1 MNFLTNLNLN
11 RNELQNAVIQPLA
24 VAPSSPK
31 AGQIYYNSGDKFI
44 YRFDGDNWSP
54 IGVVYIQ
61 GSTAGAVITGLDGTG
76 KVTTTNV
83 VGLQLAGYTPVEG
96 GYVSNNMTMQQAI
109 AALDTAVKNAVSGGG
124 EVNQNAWSNIT
135 VPVQST
141 NDSTEVAGQGAAAT
155 ISANSKTDT
164 FTIASGDKWTHVAAD
179 KTAKKVTVGHAF
191 SGATVGNYGDAT
203 HVAKVAIDNAGH
215 VTNAE
220 SVKIVGAE
228 YITTLTSNAQTQIN
242 AKVPNTRKVNNK
254 ALNADITL
262 DAGDVGAD
270 AAGAAAAVLGTSADD
285 SDKATVYGA
294 RALAQKGIDAATNA
308 LGVANGKVA
317 SVNNADASIVIGG
330 TGVDPNLKVNVS
342 ADADNALKLTT
353 NGLKVVVPDG
363 AEYSMVKLA
372 QARDGYLASYQMTKD
387 GTNIGEVINIPKD
400 YLVKSAEV
408 KTSTGTGDPSGFP
421 AGTKYIDFTVNTYDT
436 KTGTGTESHIYLDVQ
451 SLVDVY
457 TNGNGISI
465 DDANVISAKVVANNG
480 LSLTAN
486 GIVMAAASAS
496 NAGAMSAAHYKKL
509 EGIEEGAT
517 KDTITLNGSATKT
530 PRFYAP
536 VTAGSKGNILVSNG
550 SGAPVW
556 QSAPESFHKYTAQ
569 NATLSANSGAF
580 TWNIASSVHGV
591 TNSSMIVQLY
601 EVATGA
607 QVIADIVVNQT
618 NFNIAITINDA
629 AGAGTLSANTY
640 KVVVI
645 G

>member
-1 MNFLTNLNLN
+1 MNFLTNINLN
-11 RNELQNAVIQPLA
+11 RNELQNAVLHPLA
-24 VAPSSPK
+24 VAPSNPK

-44 YRFDGDNWSP
+44 YKFDGDNWSP
-54 IGVVYIQ
+54 VGVIYVQ
-61 GSTAGAVITGLDGTG
+61 ESSAGAVVTGLDDRG

-83 VGLQLAGYTPVEG
+83 VGLTLAGYNPVDG

-109 AALDTAVKNAVSGGG
+109 AALDTAVKNAVAGGG

-135 VPVQST
+135 VPAQST

-179 KTAKKVTVGHAF
+179 KAAKKVTVGHAF
-191 SGATVGNYGDAT
+191 SGATAGNYGDST
-203 HVAKVAIDNAGH
+203 HVAKVSIDNAGH
-215 VTNAE
+215 VTSAE
-220 SVKIVGAE
+220 SVEIVGAE
-228 YITTLTSNAQTQIN
+228 YITKLTSDAQTQLN

-270 AAGAAAAVLGTSADD
+270 AAGSAAAVLGTSADD

-294 RALAQKGIDAATNA
+294 RALAQKGIDAANNA

-330 TGVDPNLKVNVS
+330 TGVDPNLKVNIS

-436 KTGTGTESHIYLDVQ
+436 ETGTGTESHIYLDVQ

-457 TNGNGISI
+457 TEGNGITISE
-465 DDANVISAKVVANNG
+465 ANVISVKVKEANG
-480 LSLTAN
+480 LSLTSN
-486 GIVMAAASAS
+486 GVIMAAAGAS
-496 NAGAMSAAHYKKL
+496 NAGAMSAAHYTKL
-509 EGIEEGAT
+509 EGIEDGAT

-530 PRFYAP
+530 PSFYAP
-536 VTAGSKGNILVSNG
+536 TAAGSKGHILVSNG

-556 QSAPESFHKYTAQ
+556 QSASESFHKYTAQ

-591 TNSSMIVQLY
+591 SNSSMLVQLY
-601 EVATGA
+601 EVSTGA

-618 NFNIAITINDA
+618 TFNVTITINDV

>member
-96 GYVSNNMTMQQAI
+96 GYVSNNMTMQQAL
-109 AALDTAVKNAVSGGG
+109 AALDIAVKNAVAGGG
-124 EVNQNAWSNIT
+124 EINQNAWSNIT
-135 VPVQST
+135 VPAQST
-141 NDSTEVAGQGAAAT
+141 NDSTEFAGQVTAAT
-155 ISANSKTDT
+155 ISATAKTDT
-164 FTIASGDKWTHVAAD
+164 FTVASGDKWTHVAAD

-191 SGATVGNYGDAT
+191 SGATAGNYGDAT

-228 YITTLTSNAQTQIN
+228 YITTLTSDAQAQLN

-270 AAGAAAAVLGTSADD
+270 AAGSAAAVLGTSADD

-294 RALAQKGIDAATNA
+294 RALAQKGIDAANNA

-330 TGVDPNLKVNVS
+330 TGVDPTLKVNVS
-342 ADADNALKLTT
+342 TDADNALKLTT
-353 NGLKVVVPDG
+353 NGLKVIVPDG

-436 KTGTGTESHIYLDVQ
+436 ETGTGTESHIYLDVQ

-465 DDANVISAKVVANNG
+465 SDANVISAKVKEANG

-486 GIVMAAASAS
+486 GIAMAAAGTS
-496 NAGAMSAAHYKKL
+496 NAGAMSAAHYTKL
-509 EGIEEGAT
+509 EGIEDGAT

-530 PRFYAP
+530 PSFYAP
-536 VTAGSKGNILVSNG
+536 VAAGSKGNILVSNG

-591 TNSSMIVQLY
+591 KNSSMLVQLY

-618 NFNIAITINDA
+618 NFNITITINDV

>member
-1 MNFLTNLNLN
+1 MNFLTNINLN
-11 RNELQNAVIQPLA
+11 RNELQNAVLHPLA

-44 YRFDGDNWSP
+44 YKFDGDNWSP
-54 IGVVYIQ
+54 VGVIYVQ
-61 GSTAGAVITGLDGTG
+61 ESSVGAVVTGLDDRG

-83 VGLQLAGYTPVEG
+83 VGLTLAGYNPVDG

-109 AALDTAVKNAVSGGG
+109 AALDTAVKNAVAGGG

-135 VPVQST
+135 VPAQST

-155 ISANSKTDT
+155 ISATAKTDT
-164 FTIASGDKWTHVAAD
+164 FTVASGDKWTHVAAD

-191 SGATVGNYGDAT
+191 SGATSGNYGDAT
-203 HVAKVAIDNAGH
+203 HVAKVAVDNAGH
-215 VTNAE
+215 VTSAE
-220 SVKIVGAE
+220 SVEIVGAE
-228 YITTLTSNAQTQIN
+228 YITKLTSDAQTQLN

-270 AAGAAAAVLGTSADD
+270 AAGSAAAVLGTSADD

-294 RALAQKGIDAATNA
+294 RALAQKGIDAANNA

-353 NGLKVVVPDG
+353 NGLKVIVPDG

-408 KTSTGTGDPSGFP
+408 KTSTGTGDPSGFS

-436 KTGTGTESHIYLDVQ
+436 ETGTGTESHIYLDVQ

-457 TNGNGISI
+457 TEGNGITISE
-465 DDANVISAKVVANNG
+465 ANVISVKVKEANG
-480 LSLTAN
+480 LSLTSN
-486 GIVMAAASAS
+486 GVTMAAATAS
-496 NAGAMSAAHYKKL
+496 NAGAMSASHYTKL
-509 EGIEEGAT
+509 KGIEEGAT

-530 PRFYAP
+530 PSFYAP
-536 VTAGSKGNILVSNG
+536 VAAGNKGDILVSNG

-569 NATLSANSGAF
+569 NPTLSANSGAF

-591 TNSSMIVQLY
+591 SNSSMLVQLY
-601 EVATGA
+601 EVSTGA

-618 NFNIAITINDA
+618 TFNVTITINDVS
-629 AGAGTLSANTY
+629 GAGTLSANTY

>member
-54 IGVVYIQ
+54 IGVVYVQ
-61 GSTAGAVITGLDGTG
+61 DSTAGAVITGLDGTG

-83 VGLQLAGYTPVEG
+83 VGLTLAGYSPVEG

-135 VPVQST
+135 VPTQST
-141 NDSTEVAGQGAAAT
+141 NDSTEVSGQGAAAT

-164 FTIASGDKWTHVAAD
+164 FTIASGDKWTRVAAD

-191 SGATVGNYGDAT
+191 SDATAGNYGDAT
-203 HVAKVAIDNAGH
+203 HVTKVAIDNAGH

-228 YITTLTSNAQTQIN
+228 YITKLTSDAQTQLN
-242 AKVPNTRKVNNK
+242 TKVPNTRKVNNK

-270 AAGAAAAVLGTSADD
+270 AAGAAAAVLGTSSDD
-285 SDKATVYGA
+285 SDTATVYGA
-294 RALAQKGIDAATNA
+294 RALAQKGIDAAGNA
-308 LGVANGKVA
+308 LSVANGKVA
-317 SVNNADASIVIGG
+317 SVNNADKSIAIGG
-330 TGVDPNLKVNVS
+330 TGVDPTVKVNIS
-342 ADADNALKLTT
+342 TDMDNALKLTT
-353 NGLKVVVPDG
+353 NGLKVVVPEG
-363 AEYSMVKLA
+363 AEYSMIKLA

-436 KTGTGTESHIYLDVQ
+436 ETGTGTESHIYLDVQ

-457 TNGNGISI
+457 TSGNGISI
-465 DDANVISAKVVANNG
+465 SDANVISVKVVTNNG

-486 GIVMAAASAS
+486 GITMAAAAAS
-496 NAGAMSAAHYKKL
+496 NAGAMSAAHYTKL
-509 EGIEEGAT
+509 NGIESGAT
-517 KDTITLNGSATKT
+517 KNGITLNGAANANPS
-530 PRFYAP
+530 FYAP
-536 VTAGSKGNILVSNG
+536 TGAGTNGQILVSRG
-550 SGAPVW
+550 SGAPTW
-556 QSAPESFHKYTAQ
+556 KAAPESFHKYTAQ
-569 NATLSANSGAF
+569 NATLSASSGAF
-580 TWNIASSVHGV
+580 TWSIAAATHGV
-591 TNSSMIVQLY
+591 ANSSMLVQLY

-607 QVIADIVVNQT
+607 QVVADVVVNQT
-618 NFNIAITINDA
+618 NFNVTITINDV

-640 KVVVI
+640 KVVII

>member
-11 RNELQNAVIQPLA
+11 RNELQNAVIQPMA

-54 IGVVYIQ
+54 IGVVYVQ
-61 GSTAGAVITGLDGTG
+61 DSTAGAVITGLDGTG

-83 VGLQLAGYTPVEG
+83 VGLQLAGYSPVEG
-96 GYVSNNMTMQQAI
+96 GYVSKNMTMQQAL
-109 AALDTAVKNAVSGGG
+109 AALDTAVKNAIAGGG
-124 EVNQNAWSNIT
+124 EVNQNAWSNIV
-135 VPVQST
+135 VPEQST
-141 NDSTEVAGQGAAAT
+141 NETTESAGQGEAVT
-155 ISANSKTDT
+155 ISANAKTDT
-164 FTIASGDKWTHVAAD
+164 FTIASGDKWTHVAGNATG
-179 KTAKKVTVGHAF
+179 KRVTVGHAF
-191 SGATVGNYGDAT
+191 SGATAGEYGDAT
-203 HVAKVAIDNAGH
+203 HVSKVTVDKAGH
-215 VTNAE
+215 VTNAK
-220 SVKIVGAE
+220 SVEIVGAK
-228 YITTLTSNAQTQIN
+228 YITGLTSDAQTQLN
-242 AKVPNTRKVNNK
+242 AKVPNTRKVNGK
-254 ALNADITL
+254 ALSADITL

-270 AAGAAAAVLGTSADD
+270 AAGAAAAVLGTSSDD
-285 SDKATVYGA
+285 SDTATVYGA
-294 RALAQKGIDAATNA
+294 RALAQKGIDAAGNA
-308 LGVANGKVA
+308 LSVANGKVA
-317 SVNNADASIVIGG
+317 SVNNADKSIVIGG

-436 KTGTGTESHIYLDVQ
+436 ETGTGTESHIYLDVQ

-457 TNGNGISI
+457 TEGNGITISE
-465 DDANVISAKVVANNG
+465 ANVISVKVKEANG
-480 LSLTAN
+480 LSLTSN
-486 GIVMAAASAS
+486 GVTMAAAAAS
-496 NAGAMSAAHYKKL
+496 NAGAMSAAHYTKL
-509 EGIEEGAT
+509 EGIATGAT
-517 KDTITLNGSATKT
+517 KNTITLNGTANANPS
-530 PRFYAP
+530 FYAP
-536 VTAGSKGNILVSNG
+536 TAAGSNGQILVSSG
-550 SGAPVW
+550 TGAPTW
-556 QSAPESFHKYTAQ
+556 KAAPESFHKYTAQ
-569 NATLSANSGAF
+569 NASLSATAGAF
-580 TWNIASSVHGV
+580 TWSIAAATHGV
-591 TNSSMIVQLY
+591 ANSSMLVQLY

-607 QVIADIVVNQT
+607 QVMADVVVNQT
-618 NFNIAITINDA
+618 NFNVTITINDV

-640 KVVVI
+640 KVVII

>member
-11 RNELQNAVIQPLA
+11 RNELQNAVIQPMA

-54 IGVVYIQ
+54 IGVVYVQ
-61 GSTAGAVITGLDGTG
+61 DSTAGAVITGLDGTG

-83 VGLQLAGYTPVEG
+83 VGLQLAGYSPVEG

-109 AALDTAVKNAVSGGG
+109 AALDTAVKNAVAGGG
-124 EVNQNAWSNIT
+124 EVNQNAWSNIV
-135 VPVQST
+135 VPEQST
-141 NDSTEVAGQGAAAT
+141 NETTESAGQGEAVT
-155 ISANSKTDT
+155 ISANAKTDT
-164 FTIASGDKWTHVAAD
+164 FTIASGDKWTHVAGNATG
-179 KTAKKVTVGHAF
+179 KRVTVGHAF
-191 SGATVGNYGDAT
+191 SGATAGEYGDAT
-203 HVAKVAIDNAGH
+203 HVSKVTVDKAGH

-220 SVKIVGAE
+220 SVEIVGAK
-228 YITTLTSNAQTQIN
+228 YITGLTSDAQTQLN
-242 AKVPNTRKVNNK
+242 AKVPNTRKVNGK
-254 ALNADITL
+254 ALSADITL

-270 AAGAAAAVLGTSADD
+270 AAGAAVAVLGTSADD
-285 SDKATVYGA
+285 SDRATVYGA
-294 RALAQKGIDAATNA
+294 RALAQKGIDAANNA

-317 SVNNADASIVIGG
+317 SVNNADASIVVGG

-408 KTSTGTGDPSGFP
+408 KTSTGTGDPSGLP

-436 KTGTGTESHIYLDVQ
+436 ETGTGTESHIYLDVQ

-457 TNGNGISI
+457 TEGNGITISE
-465 DDANVISAKVVANNG
+465 ANVISVKVKEANG
-480 LSLTAN
+480 LSLTSN
-486 GIVMAAASAS
+486 GVTMAAAAAS
-496 NAGAMSAAHYKKL
+496 NAGAMSAAHYTKL
-509 EGIEEGAT
+509 EGIATGAT
-517 KDTITLNGSATKT
+517 KNTITLNGTANANPS
-530 PRFYAP
+530 FYAP
-536 VTAGSKGNILVSNG
+536 TAAGSNGQILVSSG
-550 SGAPVW
+550 TGAPTW
-556 QSAPESFHKYTAQ
+556 KAAPESFHKYTAQ
-569 NATLSANSGAF
+569 NATLSASSGAF
-580 TWNIASSVHGV
+580 TWSITAATHGV
-591 TNSSMIVQLY
+591 TNSSMLVQLY

-607 QVIADIVVNQT
+607 QVMADVVVNQT
-618 NFNIAITINDA
+618 NFNVTITINDV

>member
-11 RNELQNAVIQPLA
+11 RNELQNAVIQPMA

-54 IGVVYIQ
+54 IGVVYVHD
-61 GSTAGAVITGLDGTG
+61 STAGAVITGLDGTG

-109 AALDTAVKNAVSGGG
+109 AALDTAVKNAVAGGG
-124 EVNQNAWSNIT
+124 EVNQNAWSNIV
-135 VPVQST
+135 VPEQST
-141 NDSTEVAGQGAAAT
+141 NETTESAGQGEAVT
-155 ISANSKTDT
+155 ISANAKTDT
-164 FTIASGDKWTHVAAD
+164 FTIASGDKWTHVAGNATG
-179 KTAKKVTVGHAF
+179 KRVTVGHAF
-191 SGATVGNYGDAT
+191 SGATAGEYGDAT
-203 HVAKVAIDNAGH
+203 HVSKVTVDKAGH

-220 SVKIVGAE
+220 SVEIVGAK
-228 YITTLTSNAQTQIN
+228 YITGLTSDAQTQLN
-242 AKVPNTRKVNNK
+242 AKVPNTRKVNGK
-254 ALNADITL
+254 ALSADITL

-270 AAGAAAAVLGTSADD
+270 AAGAAAAVLGTSSDD
-285 SDKATVYGA
+285 SDTATVYGA
-294 RALAQKGIDAATNA
+294 RALAQKGIDAAGNA
-308 LGVANGKVA
+308 LSVANGKVA
-317 SVNNADASIVIGG
+317 SVNNADASIVVGG

-408 KTSTGTGDPSGFP
+408 KTSTGTGDPSGLP

-436 KTGTGTESHIYLDVQ
+436 ETGTGTESHIYLDVQ

-457 TNGNGISI
+457 TEGNGITISE
-465 DDANVISAKVVANNG
+465 ANVISVKVKEANG
-480 LSLTAN
+480 LSLTSN
-486 GIVMAAASAS
+486 GVTMAAAAAS
-496 NAGAMSAAHYKKL
+496 NAGAMSAAHYTKL
-509 EGIEEGAT
+509 EGIATGAT
-517 KDTITLNGSATKT
+517 KNTITLNGTANANPS
-530 PRFYAP
+530 FYAP
-536 VTAGSKGNILVSNG
+536 TAAGSNGQILVSSG
-550 SGAPVW
+550 TGAPTW
-556 QSAPESFHKYTAQ
+556 KAAPESFHKYTAQ
-569 NATLSANSGAF
+569 NATLSASSGAF
-580 TWNIASSVHGV
+580 TWSITAATHGV
-591 TNSSMIVQLY
+591 TNSSMLVQLY

-607 QVIADIVVNQT
+607 QVMADVVVNQT
-618 NFNIAITINDA
+618 NFNVTITINDV

>member
-54 IGVVYIQ
+54 IGVVYVQ
-61 GSTAGAVITGLDGTG
+61 DSTAGAVITGLDGTG

-83 VGLQLAGYTPVEG
+83 VGLQLAGYSPVEG

-124 EVNQNAWSNIT
+124 EVNQNAWSNIV
-135 VPVQST
+135 VPEQST
-141 NDSTEVAGQGAAAT
+141 NETTESAGQGAAVT
-155 ISANSKTDT
+155 ISANAKTDT
-164 FTIASGDKWTHVAAD
+164 FTIASGDKWIRVAGNATG
-179 KTAKKVTVGHAF
+179 KRVTVGHAF
-191 SGATVGNYGDAT
+191 SGVTNGSYGDAT
-203 HVAKVAIDNAGH
+203 HAAKVTVDKAGH

-220 SVKIVGAE
+220 SVEIVGAE
-228 YITTLTSNAQTQIN
+228 YITKLTSDAQTQLN

-270 AAGAAAAVLGTSADD
+270 AAGAAAAVLGTSSDD
-285 SDKATVYGA
+285 SDTATVYGA
-294 RALAQKGIDAATNA
+294 RALAQRGIDAAGNA
-308 LGVANGKVA
+308 LSVANGKVA
-317 SVNNADASIVIGG
+317 SVNNADKSIAIGG

-436 KTGTGTESHIYLDVQ
+436 ETGTGTESHIYLDVQ

-457 TNGNGISI
+457 TSGNGISI
-465 DDANVISAKVVANNG
+465 SDANVISAKVVTNNG

-486 GIVMAAASAS
+486 GITMAAAAAS
-496 NAGAMSAAHYKKL
+496 NAGAMSSSDYTKL
-509 EGIEEGAT
+509 SGIESGAT
-517 KDTITLNGSATKT
+517 KNSITLNGTANANPS
-530 PRFYAP
+530 FYAP
-536 VTAGSKGNILVSNG
+536 VGSGDNGQILVSSG
-550 SGAPVW
+550 SGAPTW
-556 QSAPESFHKYTAQ
+556 KAAPESFHKYTAQ
-569 NATLSANSGAF
+569 NATLSASSGAF
-580 TWNIASSVHGV
+580 TWSITAATHGV
-591 TNSSMIVQLY
+591 TNSSMLIQLY

-607 QVIADIVVNQT
+607 QVMADVVVNQT
-618 NFNIAITINDA
+618 NFNVTITINDV

>member
-24 VAPSSPK
+24 VAPASPK

-44 YRFDGDNWSP
+44 YRFDGDTWSP
-54 IGVVYIQ
+54 IGVVYVQ
-61 GSTAGAVITGLDGTG
+61 DSTAGAVITGLDGTG

-83 VGLQLAGYTPVEG
+83 VGLQLAGYSPVEG
-96 GYVSNNMTMQQAI
+96 GYVSKNMTMQQAL
-109 AALDTAVKNAVSGGG
+109 AALDTAVKNAVAGGG
-124 EVNQNAWSNIT
+124 EVNQNAWSNIV
-135 VPVQST
+135 VPEQST
-141 NDSTEVAGQGAAAT
+141 NETTESAGQGEAVT
-155 ISANSKTDT
+155 ISANAKTDT
-164 FTIASGDKWTHVAAD
+164 FTIASGDKWTHVAGNVTG
-179 KTAKKVTVGHAF
+179 KRVTVGHAF
-191 SGATVGNYGDAT
+191 SGATAGEYGDAT
-203 HVAKVAIDNAGH
+203 HVSKVTVDKAGH
-215 VTNAE
+215 VTNAK
-220 SVKIVGAE
+220 SVEIVGAK
-228 YITTLTSNAQTQIN
+228 YITGLTSDAQTQLN
-242 AKVPNTRKVNNK
+242 AKVPNTRKVNGK
-254 ALNADITL
+254 ALSADITL

-270 AAGAAAAVLGTSADD
+270 AAGAAAAVLGTSSDD
-285 SDKATVYGA
+285 SDTATVYGA
-294 RALAQKGIDAATNA
+294 RALAQKGIDAANNA

-317 SVNNADASIVIGG
+317 SVNNADASIIVGG

-436 KTGTGTESHIYLDVQ
+436 ETGTGTESHIYLDVQ

-457 TNGNGISI
+457 TEGNGITISE
-465 DDANVISAKVVANNG
+465 ANVISVKVKEANG
-480 LSLTAN
+480 LSLTSN
-486 GIVMAAASAS
+486 GVTMAAAAAS
-496 NAGAMSAAHYKKL
+496 NAGAMSAAHYTKL
-509 EGIEEGAT
+509 EGIATGAT
-517 KDTITLNGSATKT
+517 KNTITLNGTANANPS
-530 PRFYAP
+530 FYAP
-536 VTAGSKGNILVSNG
+536 TAAGSNGQILVSSG
-550 SGAPVW
+550 TGAPTW
-556 QSAPESFHKYTAQ
+556 KAAPESFHKYTAQ
-569 NATLSANSGAF
+569 NATLSASSGAF
-580 TWNIASSVHGV
+580 TWSITAATHGV
-591 TNSSMIVQLY
+591 SNSSMLVQLY

-607 QVIADIVVNQT
+607 QVMADVTVNQT
-618 NFNIAITINDA
+618 NFNVTITINDV

-640 KVVVI
+640 KVVII

>member
-83 VGLQLAGYTPVEG
+83 VGLQLAGYTPVDG
-96 GYVSNNMTMQQAI
+96 GYVSNNMTMQQAF
-109 AALDTAVKNAVSGGG
+109 AALETAVKNAVAGGG

-135 VPVQST
+135 VPAQST
-141 NDSTEVAGQGAAAT
+141 NDSTEFAGQVTAAT
-155 ISANSKTDT
+155 ISATAKTDT
-164 FTIASGDKWTHVAAD
+164 FTVASGDKWTHVAAD
-179 KTAKKVTVGHAF
+179 KTMKKVTVGHAF
-191 SGATVGNYGDAT
+191 SGATAGNYGDAT
-203 HVAKVAIDNAGH
+203 HVAKVTIDNAGH

-220 SVKIVGAE
+220 SVEIVGAE
-228 YITTLTSNAQTQIN
+228 YITKLTSDAQTQLN
-242 AKVPNTRKVNNK
+242 TKVPNTRKVNNK

-270 AAGAAAAVLGTSADD
+270 AAGSAAAVLGTSADD

-317 SVNNADASIVIGG
+317 SVNNADTSIVIGG

-342 ADADNALKLTT
+342 TDADNALKLTT

-436 KTGTGTESHIYLDVQ
+436 ETGTGTESHIYLDVQ

-465 DDANVISAKVVANNG
+465 SDANVISAKVKEENG

-486 GIVMAAASAS
+486 GIAMAAAGTS
-496 NAGAMSAAHYKKL
+496 NAGAMSAAHYTKL
-509 EGIEEGAT
+509 EGIEDGAT

-530 PRFYAP
+530 PSFYAP
-536 VTAGSKGNILVSNG
+536 VAAGSKGNILVSNG

-591 TNSSMIVQLY
+591 KNSSMLVQLY

-618 NFNIAITINDA
+618 NFNITITINDV

>member
-96 GYVSNNMTMQQAI
+96 GYVSNNMTMQQAL
-109 AALDTAVKNAVSGGG
+109 AALDTAVKNAVAGGG

-135 VPVQST
+135 VPAQST
-141 NDSTEVAGQGAAAT
+141 NDSTEIVGQSAAAT
-155 ISANSKTDT
+155 ISATAKTDT
-164 FTIASGDKWTHVAAD
+164 FIIAAGDKWTHVAAD

-191 SGATVGNYGDAT
+191 SGATAGNYGDAT
-203 HVAKVAIDNAGH
+203 HVAKFAIDNAGH

-220 SVKIVGAE
+220 SVEIVGAE
-228 YITTLTSNAQTQIN
+228 YITTLTSDAQTQLN

-254 ALNADITL
+254 ALDADITL

-317 SVNNADASIVIGG
+317 SVNNADASIVVGG
-330 TGVDPNLKVNVS
+330 TGVDPTLKVNVS
-342 ADADNALKLTT
+342 TDTDNALKLTT

-408 KTSTGTGDPSGFP
+408 KTSTGTGDPSSFP

-436 KTGTGTESHIYLDVQ
+436 ETGTGTESHIYLDVQ

-465 DDANVISAKVVANNG
+465 SDANVISAKVKEANG

-486 GIVMAAASAS
+486 GITMAAAAAS
-496 NAGAMSAAHYKKL
+496 NAGAMSAAHYTKL

-530 PRFYAP
+530 PSFYAP
-536 VTAGSKGNILVSNG
+536 VTAGSKDDILVSNG

-569 NATLSANSGAF
+569 NASLSATSGAF
-580 TWNIASSVHGV
+580 TWSIASSTHGV
-591 TNSSMIVQLY
+591 KNSSMLVQLY

-618 NFNIAITINDA
+618 NFNITITINDV

>member
-11 RNELQNAVIQPLA
+11 RNELQNAVIQPMA

-54 IGVVYIQ
+54 IGVVYVQ
-61 GSTAGAVITGLDGTG
+61 DSTAGAVITGLDGTG

-83 VGLQLAGYTPVEG
+83 VGLQLAGYSPVEG

-109 AALDTAVKNAVSGGG
+109 AALDTAVKNAVAGGG
-124 EVNQNAWSNIT
+124 EVNQNAWSNIV
-135 VPVQST
+135 VPEQST
-141 NDSTEVAGQGAAAT
+141 NETTESAGQGEAVT
-155 ISANSKTDT
+155 ISANAKTDT
-164 FTIASGDKWTHVAAD
+164 FTIASGDKWTHVAGNATG
-179 KTAKKVTVGHAF
+179 KRVTVGHAF
-191 SGATVGNYGDAT
+191 SGATAGEYGDAT
-203 HVAKVAIDNAGH
+203 HVSKVTVDKAGH

-220 SVKIVGAE
+220 SVEIVGAK
-228 YITTLTSNAQTQIN
+228 YITGLTSDAQTQLN
-242 AKVPNTRKVNNK
+242 AKVPNTRKVNGK
-254 ALNADITL
+254 ALSADITL

-270 AAGAAAAVLGTSADD
+270 AAGAAVAVLGTSADD
-285 SDKATVYGA
+285 SDRATVYGA
-294 RALAQKGIDAATNA
+294 RALAQKGIDAANNA

-317 SVNNADASIVIGG
+317 SVNNADASIVVGG

-436 KTGTGTESHIYLDVQ
+436 ETGTGTESHIYLDVQ

-457 TNGNGISI
+457 TEGNGITISE
-465 DDANVISAKVVANNG
+465 ANVISVKVKEANG
-480 LSLTAN
+480 LSLTSN
-486 GIVMAAASAS
+486 GVTMAAAAAS
-496 NAGAMSAAHYKKL
+496 NAGAMSAAHYTKL
-509 EGIEEGAT
+509 EGIDDGAT
-517 KDTITLNGSATKT
+517 KDIITLNGSATKT
-530 PRFYAP
+530 PSFYAP
-536 VTAGSKGNILVSNG
+536 VAAGSKGDILVSNG

-569 NATLSANSGAF
+569 NATLSATSGAF

-591 TNSSMIVQLY
+591 SNSSMLVQLY

-618 NFNIAITINDA
+618 TFNVTITINDV

-640 KVVVI
+640 KVVII

>member
-83 VGLQLAGYTPVEG
+83 VGLQLAGYTPVDG
-96 GYVSNNMTMQQAI
+96 GYVSNNMTMQQAF
-109 AALDTAVKNAVSGGG
+109 AALETAVKNAVAGGG

-135 VPVQST
+135 VPAQST
-141 NDSTEVAGQGAAAT
+141 NDSTEFAGQVTAAT
-155 ISANSKTDT
+155 ISATAKTDT
-164 FTIASGDKWTHVAAD
+164 FTVASGDKWTHVAAD

-191 SGATVGNYGDAT
+191 SGATAGNYGDAT

-228 YITTLTSNAQTQIN
+228 YVTTLTSDAQAQLN

-270 AAGAAAAVLGTSADD
+270 AAGSAAAVLGTSADD

-294 RALAQKGIDAATNA
+294 RALAQKGIDAANNA

-330 TGVDPNLKVNVS
+330 TGVDPTLKVNVS
-342 ADADNALKLTT
+342 TDADNALKLTT
-353 NGLKVVVPDG
+353 NGLKVIVPDG

-436 KTGTGTESHIYLDVQ
+436 ETGTGTESHIYLDVQ

-465 DDANVISAKVVANNG
+465 SDANVISAKVKEANG

-486 GIVMAAASAS
+486 GIAMAAAGTS
-496 NAGAMSAAHYKKL
+496 NAGAMSAAHYTKL
-509 EGIEEGAT
+509 EGIESGAT
-517 KDTITLNGSATKT
+517 KNSITLNGTSNAN
-530 PRFYAP
+530 PSFYAP
-536 VTAGSKGNILVSNG
+536 TGVGTNGQILVSSG
-550 SGAPVW
+550 SGAPTW
-556 QSAPESFHKYTAQ
+556 KTAPESFHKYTAQ
-569 NATLSANSGAF
+569 NATLSASSGAF
-580 TWNIASSVHGV
+580 TWSITAATHGV
-591 TNSSMIVQLY
+591 ANSSMIVQLY

-607 QVIADIVVNQT
+607 QVMADVVVNQT
-618 NFNIAITINDA
+618 NFNISITINDV

>member
-11 RNELQNAVIQPLA
+11 KNELQNAVIQPLA

-54 IGVVYIQ
+54 IGVVYVQ
-61 GSTAGAVITGLDGTG
+61 DSTAGAVITGLDGTG

-83 VGLQLAGYTPVEG
+83 VGLQLAGYNPVEG

-109 AALDTAVKNAVSGGG
+109 AALDTAVKNAVAGGG
-124 EVNQNAWSNIT
+124 EVNQNAWSNIV
-135 VPVQST
+135 VPEQST
-141 NDSTEVAGQGAAAT
+141 NETTESAGQGTAVT
-155 ISANSKTDT
+155 IEANAKTDT
-164 FTIASGDKWTHVAAD
+164 FTIASGDKWTRVAGNATG
-179 KTAKKVTVGHAF
+179 KRVTVGHAF
-191 SGATVGNYGDAT
+191 SGVTAGNYGDAT
-203 HVAKVAIDNAGH
+203 HVAKVTVDNAGH
-215 VTNAE
+215 VTSAE
-220 SVKIVGAE
+220 SVEVVGAK
-228 YITTLTSNAQTQIN
+228 YITGLTSDAQAQLN
-242 AKVPNTRKVNNK
+242 AKVPNTRKVNDK
-254 ALNADITL
+254 ALSADITL

-270 AAGAAAAVLGTSADD
+270 SAGAAAAVLGTASDD
-285 SDKATVYGA
+285 SDTATVYGA
-294 RALAQKGIDAATNA
+294 RALAQKGIDAANNA

-317 SVNNADASIVIGG
+317 SVNNADKSIAIGG
-330 TGVDPNLKVNVS
+330 TGVDPTVKVNIS
-342 ADADNALKLTT
+342 TDTDNALKLTT
-353 NGLKVVVPDG
+353 NGLKVVVPEG

-436 KTGTGTESHIYLDVQ
+436 ETGTGTESHIYLDVQ

-457 TNGNGISI
+457 TGGNGISI
-465 DDANVISAKVVANNG
+465 SDANVISAKVVTSNG

-486 GIVMAAASAS
+486 GITMAAAAAS
-496 NAGAMSAAHYKKL
+496 NAGAMSAAHYTKL
-509 EGIEEGAT
+509 EGIESGAT
-517 KDTITLNGSATKT
+517 KNSISLNGTANANPS
-530 PRFYAP
+530 FYAP
-536 VTAGSKGNILVSNG
+536 TGAGTNGQILVSSG
-550 SGAPVW
+550 SGAPTW
-556 QSAPESFHKYTAQ
+556 KTAPESFHKYTAQ
-569 NATLSANSGAF
+569 NATLSASSGAF
-580 TWNIASSVHGV
+580 TWSITAATHGV
-591 TNSSMIVQLY
+591 ANSSMLVQLY

-607 QVIADIVVNQT
+607 QVMADVVVNQT
-618 NFNIAITINDA
+618 NFNVTITINDV

-640 KVVVI
+640 KVVII

>member
-96 GYVSNNMTMQQAI
+96 GYVSNNMTMQQAL
-109 AALDTAVKNAVSGGG
+109 AALDIAVKNAVAGGG
-124 EVNQNAWSNIT
+124 EINQNAWSNIT
-135 VPVQST
+135 VPAQST
-141 NDSTEVAGQGAAAT
+141 NDTTEFAGQVAAAT
-155 ISANSKTDT
+155 ISATAKTDT
-164 FTIASGDKWTHVAAD
+164 FTVASGDKWTHVAAD

-191 SGATVGNYGDAT
+191 SGATAGNYGDAT

-228 YITTLTSNAQTQIN
+228 YITTLTSDAQAQLN

-270 AAGAAAAVLGTSADD
+270 AAGSAAAVLGTSADD

-294 RALAQKGIDAATNA
+294 RALAQKGIDAANNA

-330 TGVDPNLKVNVS
+330 TGVDPTLKVNVS
-342 ADADNALKLTT
+342 TDADNALKLTT
-353 NGLKVVVPDG
+353 NGLKVIVPDG

-436 KTGTGTESHIYLDVQ
+436 ETGTGTESHIYLDVQ

-465 DDANVISAKVVANNG
+465 SDANVISAKVKEANG

-486 GIVMAAASAS
+486 GIAMAAAGTS
-496 NAGAMSAAHYKKL
+496 NAGAMSAAHYTKL
-509 EGIEEGAT
+509 EGIEDGAT

-530 PRFYAP
+530 PSFYAP
-536 VTAGSKGNILVSNG
+536 VAAGSKGNILVSNG

-591 TNSSMIVQLY
+591 KNSSMLVQLY

-618 NFNIAITINDA
+618 NFNITITINDV

>member
-96 GYVSNNMTMQQAI
+96 GYVSNNMTMQQAL
-109 AALDTAVKNAVSGGG
+109 AALDIAVKNAVAGGG
-124 EVNQNAWSNIT
+124 EINQNAWSNIT
-135 VPVQST
+135 VPAQST
-141 NDSTEVAGQGAAAT
+141 NDTTEFAGQVAAAT
-155 ISANSKTDT
+155 ISATAKTDT
-164 FTIASGDKWTHVAAD
+164 FTVASGDKWTHVAAD

-191 SGATVGNYGDAT
+191 SGATAGNYGDAT

-228 YITTLTSNAQTQIN
+228 YITTLTSDAQAQLN

-270 AAGAAAAVLGTSADD
+270 AAGSAAAVLGTSADD

-294 RALAQKGIDAATNA
+294 RALAQKGIDAANNA

-317 SVNNADASIVIGG
+317 SVNNADASIVVGG

-408 KTSTGTGDPSGFP
+408 KTSTGTGDQSGFP
-421 AGTKYIDFTVNTYDT
+421 ADTKYIDFTVNTYDT
-436 KTGTGTESHIYLDVQ
+436 ETGTGTESHIYLDVQ

-480 LSLTAN
+480 LSLTTN

-530 PRFYAP
+530 PSFYAP
-536 VTAGSKGNILVSNG
+536 VAAGSKGNILVSNG

-569 NATLSANSGAF
+569 NASLSATAGVF
-580 TWNIASSVHGV
+580 TWDISSSVHGV
-591 TNSSMIVQLY
+591 KNSSMLVQLY

-607 QVIADIVVNQT
+607 QVIADVVVNQT
-618 NFNIAITINDA
+618 NFNVTININDA

>member
-54 IGVVYIQ
+54 IGVVYVQ
-61 GSTAGAVITGLDGTG
+61 DSTVGAVITGLDGTG

-83 VGLQLAGYTPVEG
+83 VGLQLAGYNPVEG

-109 AALDTAVKNAVSGGG
+109 AALDTAVKNAVAGGG
-124 EVNQNAWSNIT
+124 EVNQNAWSNIV
-135 VPVQST
+135 VPKQST
-141 NDSTEVAGQGAAAT
+141 NETTESAGQGTAVT
-155 ISANSKTDT
+155 IEANAKTDT
-164 FTIASGDKWTHVAAD
+164 FTIASGDKWTRVAGNATG
-179 KTAKKVTVGHAF
+179 KRVTVGHAF
-191 SGATVGNYGDAT
+191 SGVTAGNYGDAT
-203 HVAKVAIDNAGH
+203 HVAKVAVDNAGH
-215 VTNAE
+215 VMSAE
-220 SVKIVGAE
+220 SVEVVGAK
-228 YITTLTSNAQTQIN
+228 YITGLTSDAQAQLN
-242 AKVPNTRKVNNK
+242 SKVPNTRKVNDK
-254 ALNADITL
+254 ALSADITL

-270 AAGAAAAVLGTSADD
+270 AAGAAAAVLGTASDD
-285 SDKATVYGA
+285 SDTATVYGA
-294 RALAQKGIDAATNA
+294 RALAQKGIDAANNA

-317 SVNNADASIVIGG
+317 SVNNADKSIAIGG
-330 TGVDPNLKVNVS
+330 TGVDPTVKVNIS
-342 ADADNALKLTT
+342 TDTDNALKLTT
-353 NGLKVVVPDG
+353 NGLKVVVPEG

-436 KTGTGTESHIYLDVQ
+436 EAGTGTESHIYLDVQ

-457 TNGNGISI
+457 TGGNGISI
-465 DDANVISAKVVANNG
+465 SDANVISAKVVTNNG

-486 GIVMAAASAS
+486 GITMAAAAAS
-496 NAGAMSAAHYKKL
+496 NAGAMSAAHYTKL
-509 EGIEEGAT
+509 EGIESGAT
-517 KDTITLNGSATKT
+517 KNSITLNGTANANPS
-530 PRFYAP
+530 FYAP
-536 VTAGSKGNILVSNG
+536 TGAGTNGQILVSSG
-550 SGAPVW
+550 SGAPTW
-556 QSAPESFHKYTAQ
+556 EAAPESFHKYTAQ
-569 NATLSANSGAF
+569 NATLSASSGAF
-580 TWNIASSVHGV
+580 TWSITAATHGV
-591 TNSSMIVQLY
+591 ANSSMLVQLY

-607 QVIADIVVNQT
+607 QVMADVVVNQT
-618 NFNIAITINDA
+618 NFNVTITINDV
-629 AGAGTLSANTY
+629 AGSGTLSANTY
-640 KVVVI
+640 KVVII

>member
-96 GYVSNNMTMQQAI
+96 GYVSNNMTMQQAL
-109 AALDTAVKNAVSGGG
+109 AALDIAVKNAVAGGG
-124 EVNQNAWSNIT
+124 EINQNAWSNIT
-135 VPVQST
+135 VPAQST
-141 NDSTEVAGQGAAAT
+141 NDTTEFAGQVAAAT
-155 ISANSKTDT
+155 ISATAKTDT
-164 FTIASGDKWTHVAAD
+164 FTVASGDKWTHVAAD

-191 SGATVGNYGDAT
+191 SGATAGNYGDAT

-228 YITTLTSNAQTQIN
+228 YITTLTSDAQAQLN

-270 AAGAAAAVLGTSADD
+270 AAGSAAAVLGISADD

-294 RALAQKGIDAATNA
+294 RALAQKGIDAANNA

-330 TGVDPNLKVNVS
+330 TGVDPTLKVNVS
-342 ADADNALKLTT
+342 TDADNALKLTT
-353 NGLKVVVPDG
+353 NGLKVIVPDG

-436 KTGTGTESHIYLDVQ
+436 ETGTGTESHIYLDVQ

-465 DDANVISAKVVANNG
+465 SDANVISAKVKEANG

-486 GIVMAAASAS
+486 GIAMAAAGTS
-496 NAGAMSAAHYKKL
+496 NAGAMSAAHYTKL
-509 EGIEEGAT
+509 EGIEDGAT

-530 PRFYAP
+530 PSFYAP
-536 VTAGSKGNILVSNG
+536 VAAGSKGNILVSNG

-591 TNSSMIVQLY
+591 KNSSMLVQLY

-618 NFNIAITINDA
+618 NFNITITINDV

>member
-54 IGVVYIQ
+54 IGVVYVQ
-61 GSTAGAVITGLDGTG
+61 DSTAGAVITGLDGTG

-83 VGLQLAGYTPVEG
+83 VGLQLAGYNPVEG

-109 AALDTAVKNAVSGGG
+109 AALDTAVKNAVAGGG
-124 EVNQNAWSNIT
+124 EVNQNAWSNIV
-135 VPVQST
+135 VPEQST
-141 NDSTEVAGQGAAAT
+141 NETTESAGQGTAVT
-155 ISANSKTDT
+155 ISANAKTDT
-164 FTIASGDKWTHVAAD
+164 FTIASGDKWTRVAGNATG
-179 KTAKKVTVGHAF
+179 KRVTVGHAF
-191 SGATVGNYGDAT
+191 SGVTDGSYGDAT
-203 HVAKVAIDNAGH
+203 HVAKVAVDKAGH
-215 VTNAE
+215 VTAAE
-220 SVKIVGAE
+220 DVEIVGAQ
-228 YITTLTSNAQTQIN
+228 YITGLTSDAQTQLN
-242 AKVPNTRKVNNK
+242 AKVPNTRKVNGK
-254 ALNADITL
+254 ALSADITL

-270 AAGAAAAVLGTSADD
+270 AAGAAAAVLGTSSDD
-285 SDKATVYGA
+285 SDTATVYGT
-294 RALAQKGIDAATNA
+294 RALAQKGIDAANNA

-317 SVNNADASIVIGG
+317 SVNNADSSITIGG
-330 TGVDPNLKVNVS
+330 TGIDPTLKVNVS
-342 ADADNALKLTT
+342 TDADNALKLTT
-353 NGLKVVVPDG
+353 NGLKVVVPEG

-408 KTSTGTGDPSGFP
+408 KISTGTGDPSGFP

-436 KTGTGTESHIYLDVQ
+436 EAGTGTESHIYLDVQ

-457 TNGNGISI
+457 TDGNGISI
-465 DDANVISAKVVANNG
+465 SDANVISAKVVTNNG

-486 GIVMAAASAS
+486 GIAMAAAAAS
-496 NAGAMSAAHYKKL
+496 NAGAMSAAHYTKL
-509 EGIEEGAT
+509 EGIESGAT
-517 KDTITLNGSATKT
+517 KNSIALNGMANANPS
-530 PRFYAP
+530 FYAP
-536 VTAGSKGNILVSNG
+536 TGAGDNGQILVSSG
-550 SGAPVW
+550 SGAPTW
-556 QSAPESFHKYTAQ
+556 KAAPESFHKYTAQ
-569 NATLSANSGAF
+569 NATLSASSGAF
-580 TWNIASSVHGV
+580 TWSITAATHGV
-591 TNSSMIVQLY
+591 ANSSMLVQLY

-607 QVIADIVVNQT
+607 QVMADVVVNQT
-618 NFNIAITINDA
+618 NFNVAITINDV

-640 KVVVI
+640 KVVII

>member
-11 RNELQNAVIQPLA
+11 RNELQNAVIQPMA

-54 IGVVYIQ
+54 IGVVYVQ
-61 GSTAGAVITGLDGTG
+61 DSTAGAVITGLDGTG

-83 VGLQLAGYTPVEG
+83 VGLQLAGYSPVEG

-109 AALDTAVKNAVSGGG
+109 AALDTAVKNAVAGGG
-124 EVNQNAWSNIT
+124 EVNQNAWSNIV
-135 VPVQST
+135 VPEQST
-141 NDSTEVAGQGAAAT
+141 NETTESAGQGEAVT
-155 ISANSKTDT
+155 ISANAKTDT
-164 FTIASGDKWTHVAAD
+164 FTIASGDKWTHVAGNATG
-179 KTAKKVTVGHAF
+179 KRVTVGHAF
-191 SGATVGNYGDAT
+191 SGATAGEYGDAT
-203 HVAKVAIDNAGH
+203 HVSKVTVDKAGH

-220 SVKIVGAE
+220 SVEIVGAK
-228 YITTLTSNAQTQIN
+228 YITGLTSDAQTQLN
-242 AKVPNTRKVNNK
+242 AKVPNTRKVNGK
-254 ALNADITL
+254 ALSADITL

-270 AAGAAAAVLGTSADD
+270 AAGAAAAVLGTSSDD
-285 SDKATVYGA
+285 SDTATVYGA
-294 RALAQKGIDAATNA
+294 RALAQKGIDAAGNA
-308 LGVANGKVA
+308 LSVANGKVA
-317 SVNNADASIVIGG
+317 SVNNADASIVVGG

-436 KTGTGTESHIYLDVQ
+436 ETGTGTESHIYLDVQ

-457 TNGNGISI
+457 TEGNGITISE
-465 DDANVISAKVVANNG
+465 ANVISVKVKEANG
-480 LSLTAN
+480 LSLTSN
-486 GIVMAAASAS
+486 GVTMAAAAAS
-496 NAGAMSAAHYKKL
+496 NAGAMSAAHYTKL
-509 EGIEEGAT
+509 EGIDDGAT
-517 KDTITLNGSATKT
+517 KDIITLNGSATKT
-530 PRFYAP
+530 PSFYAP
-536 VTAGSKGNILVSNG
+536 VAAGSKGDILVSNG

-569 NATLSANSGAF
+569 NATLSATSGAF

-591 TNSSMIVQLY
+591 SNSSMLVQLY

-618 NFNIAITINDA
+618 TFNVTITINDV

-640 KVVVI
+640 KVVII

>member
-96 GYVSNNMTMQQAI
+96 GYVSNNMTMQQAL
-109 AALDTAVKNAVSGGG
+109 AALDIAVKNAVAGGG
-124 EVNQNAWSNIT
+124 EINQNAWSNIT
-135 VPVQST
+135 VPAQST
-141 NDSTEVAGQGAAAT
+141 NDTTEFAGQVAAAT
-155 ISANSKTDT
+155 ISATAKTDT
-164 FTIASGDKWTHVAAD
+164 FTVASGDKWTHVAAD

-191 SGATVGNYGDAT
+191 SGATAGNYGDAT

-220 SVKIVGAE
+220 SVEIVGAE
-228 YITTLTSNAQTQIN
+228 YITKLTSDAQTQLN
-242 AKVPNTRKVNNK
+242 TKVPNTRKVNNK

-270 AAGAAAAVLGTSADD
+270 AAGSAAAVLGTSADD

-317 SVNNADASIVIGG
+317 SVNNADTSIVIGG

-421 AGTKYIDFTVNTYDT
+421 AGTKYIDFTT
-436 KTGTGTESHIYLDVQ
+436 IPR
-451 SLVDVY
+451 LVLELKV
-457 TNGNGISI
+457 TSI
-465 DDANVISAKVVANNG
+465 LTFKALLMYI
-480 LSLTAN
+480 LTA
-486 GIVMAAASAS
+486 
-496 NAGAMSAAHYKKL
+496 
-509 EGIEEGAT
+509 
-517 KDTITLNGSATKT
+517 
-530 PRFYAP
+530 
-536 VTAGSKGNILVSNG
+536 TALVLTMQMLSVLR
-550 SGAPVW
+550 SS
-556 QSAPESFHKYTAQ
+556 QTTA
-569 NATLSANSGAF
+569 
-580 TWNIASSVHGV
+580 
-591 TNSSMIVQLY
+591 
-601 EVATGA
+601 
-607 QVIADIVVNQT
+607 
-618 NFNIAITINDA
+618 
-629 AGAGTLSANTY
+629 
-640 KVVVI
+640 
-645 G
+645 

>member
-76 KVTTTNV
+76 NVTTTNV

-96 GYVSNNMTMQQAI
+96 GYVSNNMTMQQAL
-109 AALDTAVKNAVSGGG
+109 AALDIAVKNAVAGGG
-124 EVNQNAWSNIT
+124 EINQNAWSNIT
-135 VPVQST
+135 VPAQST
-141 NDSTEVAGQGAAAT
+141 NDTTEFTGQVAAAT
-155 ISANSKTDT
+155 ISATAKTDT
-164 FTIASGDKWTHVAAD
+164 FTVASGDKWTHVAAD

-191 SGATVGNYGDAT
+191 SGATAGNYGDAT

-228 YITTLTSNAQTQIN
+228 YITTLTSDAQAQLN

-270 AAGAAAAVLGTSADD
+270 AAGSAAAVLGTSADD

-294 RALAQKGIDAATNA
+294 RALAQNGIDAANNA

-317 SVNNADASIVIGG
+317 SVNNADASIVVGG

-421 AGTKYIDFTVNTYDT
+421 ADTKYIDFTVNTYDT
-436 KTGTGTESHIYLDVQ
+436 ETGTGTESHIYLDVQ

-480 LSLTAN
+480 LSLTTN

-530 PRFYAP
+530 PSFYAP
-536 VTAGSKGNILVSNG
+536 VAAGSKGNILVSNG

-591 TNSSMIVQLY
+591 KNSSMLVQLY

-607 QVIADIVVNQT
+607 QVIADVVVNQT
-618 NFNIAITINDA
+618 NFNVTININDA

>member
-61 GSTAGAVITGLDGTG
+61 DSTAGAVITGLDGTG

-83 VGLQLAGYTPVEG
+83 VGLQLAGYSPVKG

-109 AALDTAVKNAVSGGG
+109 AALDTAVKNAVAGGG
-124 EVNQNAWSNIT
+124 EVNQNAWSNIV
-135 VPVQST
+135 VPEQST
-141 NDSTEVAGQGAAAT
+141 NETTESAGQGAAVT
-155 ISANSKTDT
+155 ISANAKTDT
-164 FTIASGDKWTHVAAD
+164 FTIASGDKWTRVAGNATG
-179 KTAKKVTVGHAF
+179 KRVTVGHAF
-191 SGATVGNYGDAT
+191 SGVTNGSYGDAT
-203 HVAKVAIDNAGH
+203 HVAKVTVDKAGH

-220 SVKIVGAE
+220 SVEIVGAE
-228 YITTLTSNAQTQIN
+228 YITKLTSDAQTQLN

-270 AAGAAAAVLGTSADD
+270 AAGSAAAVLGTSTDD
-285 SDKATVYGA
+285 SDRATVYGA
-294 RALAQKGIDAATNA
+294 RALAQKGIDAANNA

-317 SVNNADASIVIGG
+317 SVNNADASIVVGG

-387 GTNIGEVINIPKD
+387 GMNIGEVINIPKD
-400 YLVKSAEV
+400 YLVKSAVV

-436 KTGTGTESHIYLDVQ
+436 ETGTGTESHIYLDIQ

-457 TNGNGISI
+457 TEGNGITISE
-465 DDANVISAKVVANNG
+465 ANVISVKVKEANG
-480 LSLTAN
+480 LSLTSN
-486 GIVMAAASAS
+486 GVTMAAAAAS
-496 NAGAMSAAHYKKL
+496 NAGAMSAAHYTKL
-509 EGIEEGAT
+509 GGIEDGAT
-517 KDTITLNGSATKT
+517 KDIITLNGSATKT
-530 PRFYAP
+530 PSFYAP
-536 VTAGSKGNILVSNG
+536 VAAGSKGDILVSSG

-569 NATLSANSGAF
+569 NATLSATSGAF

-591 TNSSMIVQLY
+591 SNSSMLVQLY

-618 NFNIAITINDA
+618 TFNVTITINDV

>member
-11 RNELQNAVIQPLA
+11 RNELQNAVIQPMA

-54 IGVVYIQ
+54 IGVVYVQ
-61 GSTAGAVITGLDGTG
+61 DSTAGAVITGLDGTG

-83 VGLQLAGYTPVEG
+83 VGLQLAGYSPVEG

-109 AALDTAVKNAVSGGG
+109 AALDTAVKNAVAGGG
-124 EVNQNAWSNIT
+124 EVNQNAWSNIV
-135 VPVQST
+135 VPEQST
-141 NDSTEVAGQGAAAT
+141 NETTESAGQGEAVT
-155 ISANSKTDT
+155 ISANAKTDT
-164 FTIASGDKWTHVAAD
+164 FTIASGDKWTHVAGNATG
-179 KTAKKVTVGHAF
+179 KRVTVGHAF
-191 SGATVGNYGDAT
+191 SGATAGEYGDAT
-203 HVAKVAIDNAGH
+203 HVSKVTVDKAGH

-220 SVKIVGAE
+220 SVEIVGAK
-228 YITTLTSNAQTQIN
+228 YITGLTSDAQTQLN
-242 AKVPNTRKVNNK
+242 AKVPNTRKVNGK
-254 ALNADITL
+254 ALSADITL

-270 AAGAAAAVLGTSADD
+270 AAGAAVAVLGTSADD
-285 SDKATVYGA
+285 SDRATVYGA
-294 RALAQKGIDAATNA
+294 RALAQKGIDAANNA

-317 SVNNADASIVIGG
+317 SVNNADASIVVGG

-436 KTGTGTESHIYLDVQ
+436 ETGTGTESHIYLDVQ

-457 TNGNGISI
+457 TEGNGITISE
-465 DDANVISAKVVANNG
+465 ANVISVKVKEANG
-480 LSLTAN
+480 LSLTSN
-486 GIVMAAASAS
+486 GVTMAAAAAS
-496 NAGAMSAAHYKKL
+496 NAGAMSAAHYTKL
-509 EGIEEGAT
+509 EGIATGAT
-517 KDTITLNGSATKT
+517 KNTITLNGTANANPS
-530 PRFYAP
+530 FYAP
-536 VTAGSKGNILVSNG
+536 TAAGSNGQILVSSG
-550 SGAPVW
+550 TGAPTW
-556 QSAPESFHKYTAQ
+556 KAAPESFHKYTAQ
-569 NATLSANSGAF
+569 NATLSASSGAF
-580 TWNIASSVHGV
+580 TWSITAATHGV
-591 TNSSMIVQLY
+591 TNSSMLVQLY

-607 QVIADIVVNQT
+607 QVMADVVVNQT
-618 NFNIAITINDA
+618 NFNVTITINDV

>member
-1 MNFLTNLNLN
+1 MNFLTNINLN
-11 RNELQNAVIQPLA
+11 RNELQNAVLHPLA
-24 VAPSSPK
+24 VTPSSPK

-44 YRFDGDNWSP
+44 YKFDGDNWSP
-54 IGVVYIQ
+54 VGVIYVQ
-61 GSTAGAVITGLDGTG
+61 ESSVGAVVTGLDDRG

-83 VGLQLAGYTPVEG
+83 VGLTLAGYNPVDG

-109 AALDTAVKNAVSGGG
+109 AALDTAVKNAVAGGG

-135 VPVQST
+135 VPAQST

-155 ISANSKTDT
+155 ISATAKTDT
-164 FTIASGDKWTHVAAD
+164 FTVASGDKWTHVAAD

-191 SGATVGNYGDAT
+191 SGATSGNYGDAT
-203 HVAKVAIDNAGH
+203 HVAKVAVDNAGH
-215 VTNAE
+215 VTSAE
-220 SVKIVGAE
+220 SVEIVGAE
-228 YITTLTSNAQTQIN
+228 YITKLTSDAQTQLN

-270 AAGAAAAVLGTSADD
+270 AAGSAAAVLGTSADD

-294 RALAQKGIDAATNA
+294 RALAQKGIDAANNA

-317 SVNNADASIVIGG
+317 SVNNADVSIVIGG

-353 NGLKVVVPDG
+353 NGLKVIVPDG
-363 AEYSMVKLA
+363 AEYSMVKLD

-421 AGTKYIDFTVNTYDT
+421 ADTKYIDFTVNTYDT
-436 KTGTGTESHIYLDVQ
+436 ETGTGTESHIYLDVQ

-457 TNGNGISI
+457 TEGNGITISE
-465 DDANVISAKVVANNG
+465 ANVISVKVKEANG
-480 LSLTAN
+480 LSLTSN
-486 GIVMAAASAS
+486 GVTMAAAAAS
-496 NAGAMSAAHYKKL
+496 NAGAMSAAHYTKL

-530 PRFYAP
+530 PSFYAP
-536 VTAGSKGNILVSNG
+536 TAAGSKGDILVSNG

-591 TNSSMIVQLY
+591 SNSSMLVQLY
-601 EVATGA
+601 EVSTGA

-618 NFNIAITINDA
+618 TFNVAITINDVS
-629 AGAGTLSANTY
+629 GAGTLSANTY

>member
-96 GYVSNNMTMQQAI
+96 GYVSNNMTMQQAF
-109 AALDTAVKNAVSGGG
+109 AALDEAIKNAVAGGG

-135 VPVQST
+135 VPAQST
-141 NDSTEVAGQGAAAT
+141 NVTNEVSGESSAVT
-155 ISANSKTDT
+155 ISANAKTDT
-164 FTIASGDKWTHVAAD
+164 FTIASGDAWTKVDAD
-179 KTAKKVTVGHAF
+179 KSNKKITLGHKF
-191 SGATVGNYGDAT
+191 SGATNGTYGDAT
-203 HVAKVAIDNAGH
+203 HVAKVTVDKAGH
-215 VTNAE
+215 VTGVENVA
-220 SVKIVGAE
+220 ITNPE
-228 YITTLTSNAQTQIN
+228 Y
-242 AKVPNTRKVNNK
+242 
-254 ALNADITL
+254 
-262 DAGDVGAD
+262 
-270 AAGAAAAVLGTSADD
+270 
-285 SDKATVYGA
+285 
-294 RALAQKGIDAATNA
+294 
-308 LGVANGKVA
+308 
-317 SVNNADASIVIGG
+317 SIV
-330 TGVDPNLKVNVS
+330 K
-342 ADADNALKLTT
+342 DATAQ
-353 NGLKVVVPDG
+353 NGFIATYHL
-363 AEYSMVKLA
+363 
-372 QARDGYLASYQMTKD
+372 TKD
-387 GTNIGEVINIPKD
+387 GANVGTAINIPKD

-408 KTSTGTGDPSGFP
+408 KVATGSDASGFP
-421 AGTKYIDFTVNTYDT
+421 AGTTYIDFVVNTYDT
-436 KTGTGTESHIYLDVQ
+436 TSGSGTESHIYLNVET
-451 SLVDVY
+451 LVK
-457 TNGNGISI
+457 THTAGNGISI
-465 DDANVISAKVVANNG
+465 SDTNVISAKVVAANG
-480 LSLTAN
+480 LSVDANGIKMGVASTTAN
-486 GIVMAAASAS
+486 GAMTS
-496 NAGAMSAAHYKKL
+496 NMVAKL
-509 EGIEEGAT
+509 NGIDNNAT
-517 KDTITLNGSATKT
+517 ANTITFNGTQTKT
-530 PRFYAP
+530 PSFYAP
-536 VTAGSKGNILVSNG
+536 VAAGSKGNILVSNG

-591 TNSSMIVQLY
+591 TNSSMLVQLY

>member
-76 KVTTTNV
+76 NVTTTNV

-96 GYVSNNMTMQQAI
+96 GYVSNNMTMQQAL
-109 AALDTAVKNAVSGGG
+109 AALDIAVKNAVAGGG
-124 EVNQNAWSNIT
+124 EINQNAWSNIT
-135 VPVQST
+135 VPAQST
-141 NDSTEVAGQGAAAT
+141 NDTTEFAGQVAAAT
-155 ISANSKTDT
+155 ISATAKTDT
-164 FTIASGDKWTHVAAD
+164 FTVASGDKWTHVAAD
-179 KTAKKVTVGHAF
+179 KTMKKVTVGHAF
-191 SGATVGNYGDAT
+191 SGATAGNYGDAT
-203 HVAKVAIDNAGH
+203 HVAKVTIDNAGH

-220 SVKIVGAE
+220 SVEIVGAE
-228 YITTLTSNAQTQIN
+228 YITTLTSDAQAQLN

-270 AAGAAAAVLGTSADD
+270 AAGSAAAVLGTSADD

-294 RALAQKGIDAATNA
+294 RALAQKGIDAANNA

-330 TGVDPNLKVNVS
+330 TGVDPTLKVNVS
-342 ADADNALKLTT
+342 TDADNALKLTT
-353 NGLKVVVPDG
+353 NGLKVIVPDG

-436 KTGTGTESHIYLDVQ
+436 ETGTGTESHIYLDVQ

-465 DDANVISAKVVANNG
+465 SDANVISAKVKEANG

-486 GIVMAAASAS
+486 GIAMAAAGTS
-496 NAGAMSAAHYKKL
+496 NAGAMSAAHYTKL
-509 EGIEEGAT
+509 EGIEDGAT

-530 PRFYAP
+530 PSFYAP
-536 VTAGSKGNILVSNG
+536 VSAGSKGNILVSNG

-591 TNSSMIVQLY
+591 KNSSMLVQLY

-618 NFNIAITINDA
+618 NFNITITINDV

>member
-54 IGVVYIQ
+54 IGVVYVQ
-61 GSTAGAVITGLDGTG
+61 DSTAGAVITGLDGTG

-83 VGLQLAGYTPVEG
+83 VGLQLAGYNPVEG

-109 AALDTAVKNAVSGGG
+109 AALDTAVKNAVAGGG
-124 EVNQNAWSNIT
+124 EVNQNAWSNIV
-135 VPVQST
+135 VPEQST
-141 NDSTEVAGQGAAAT
+141 NETTESAGQGTAVT
-155 ISANSKTDT
+155 ISANAKTDT
-164 FTIASGDKWTHVAAD
+164 FTIASGDKWTRVAGNATG
-179 KTAKKVTVGHAF
+179 KRVTVGHAF
-191 SGATVGNYGDAT
+191 SGATAGEYGDAT
-203 HVAKVAIDNAGH
+203 HVAKVTVDKAGH
-215 VTNAE
+215 VTAAE
-220 SVKIVGAE
+220 DVEIVGAQ
-228 YITTLTSNAQTQIN
+228 YITGLTSDAQTQLN

-270 AAGAAAAVLGTSADD
+270 AAGAAAAVLGTSSDD
-285 SDKATVYGA
+285 SDTATVYGA
-294 RALAQKGIDAATNA
+294 RALAQKGIDAANNA

-317 SVNNADASIVIGG
+317 SVNNADKSIAIGG
-330 TGVDPNLKVNVS
+330 TGVDPTVKVNIS
-342 ADADNALKLTT
+342 TDTDNALKLTT
-353 NGLKVVVPDG
+353 SGLKVIVPEG

-408 KTSTGTGDPSGFP
+408 KTSTGTGDPSGFS

-436 KTGTGTESHIYLDVQ
+436 EAGTGTESHIYLDVQ

-457 TNGNGISI
+457 TDGNGISI
-465 DDANVISAKVVANNG
+465 SDANVISAKVVTNNG

-486 GIVMAAASAS
+486 GITMAAAAAS
-496 NAGAMSAAHYKKL
+496 NAGAMSAAHYTKL
-509 EGIEEGAT
+509 EGVESGAT
-517 KDTITLNGSATKT
+517 KNSITLNGTANANPS
-530 PRFYAP
+530 FYAP
-536 VTAGSKGNILVSNG
+536 TGAGANGQILVSSG
-550 SGAPVW
+550 SGAPTW
-556 QSAPESFHKYTAQ
+556 KTAPESFHKYTAQ
-569 NATLSANSGAF
+569 NATLSASSGAF
-580 TWNIASSVHGV
+580 TWSITAATHGV
-591 TNSSMIVQLY
+591 ANSSMLVQLY

-607 QVIADIVVNQT
+607 QVMADVVVNQT
-618 NFNIAITINDA
+618 NFNVTITINDV

-640 KVVVI
+640 KVVII

>member
-11 RNELQNAVIQPLA
+11 RNELQNAVIQPMA

-54 IGVVYIQ
+54 IGVVYVQ
-61 GSTAGAVITGLDGTG
+61 DSTAGAVITGLDGTG

-83 VGLQLAGYTPVEG
+83 VGLQLAGYSPVEG

-109 AALDTAVKNAVSGGG
+109 AALDTAVKNAVAGGG
-124 EVNQNAWSNIT
+124 EVNQNAWSNIV
-135 VPVQST
+135 VPEQST
-141 NDSTEVAGQGAAAT
+141 NETTESAGQGEAVT
-155 ISANSKTDT
+155 ISANAKTDT
-164 FTIASGDKWTHVAAD
+164 FTIASGDKWTHVAGNATG
-179 KTAKKVTVGHAF
+179 KRVTVGHAF
-191 SGATVGNYGDAT
+191 SGATAGEYGDAT
-203 HVAKVAIDNAGH
+203 HVSKVTVDKAGH

-220 SVKIVGAE
+220 SVEIVGAK
-228 YITTLTSNAQTQIN
+228 YITGLTSDAQTQLN
-242 AKVPNTRKVNNK
+242 AKVPNTRKVNGK
-254 ALNADITL
+254 ALSADITL

-270 AAGAAAAVLGTSADD
+270 AAGAAAAVLGTSSDD
-285 SDKATVYGA
+285 SDTATVYGA
-294 RALAQKGIDAATNA
+294 RALAQKGIDAAGNA
-308 LGVANGKVA
+308 LSVANGKVA
-317 SVNNADASIVIGG
+317 SVNNADASIVVGG

-408 KTSTGTGDPSGFP
+408 KTSTGTGDPSGLP

-436 KTGTGTESHIYLDVQ
+436 ETGTGTESHIYLDVQ

-457 TNGNGISI
+457 TEGNGITISE
-465 DDANVISAKVVANNG
+465 ANVISVKVKEANG
-480 LSLTAN
+480 LSLTSN
-486 GIVMAAASAS
+486 GVTMAAAAAS
-496 NAGAMSAAHYKKL
+496 NAGAMSAAHYTKL
-509 EGIEEGAT
+509 EGIATGAT
-517 KDTITLNGSATKT
+517 KNTITLNGTANANPS
-530 PRFYAP
+530 FYAP
-536 VTAGSKGNILVSNG
+536 TAAGSNGQILVSSG
-550 SGAPVW
+550 TGAPTW
-556 QSAPESFHKYTAQ
+556 KAAPESFHKYTAQ
-569 NATLSANSGAF
+569 NATLSASSGAF
-580 TWNIASSVHGV
+580 TWSITAATHGV
-591 TNSSMIVQLY
+591 TNSSMLVQLY

-607 QVIADIVVNQT
+607 QVMADVVVNQT
-618 NFNIAITINDA
+618 NFNVTITINDV